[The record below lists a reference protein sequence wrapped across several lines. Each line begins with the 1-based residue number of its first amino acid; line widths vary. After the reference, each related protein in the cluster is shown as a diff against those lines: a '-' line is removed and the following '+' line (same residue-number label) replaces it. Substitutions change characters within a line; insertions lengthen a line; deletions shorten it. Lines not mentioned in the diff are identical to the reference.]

1 MPLHFRVAWQLVVKF
16 LPNVGNP
23 LNLAH
28 PLLGLISVLKCLVPI
43 KFGVAWPI
51 FLGVAKFVGIEQS
64 YLPNVASQ
72 PHFAEFDEYP
82 LHLNRK
88 VRSQSHSKLD
98 AQQHLGKLLKFL
110 VIPLPHG
117 YQKHYFDLKDKR
129 RQYQVF
135 VTLE

>member
-23 LNLAH
+23 LNLAR
-28 PLLGLISVLKCLVPI
+28 PWLDLIIALKCLAPI
-43 KFGVAWPI
+43 KFDVTLPI

-82 LHLNRK
+82 LHLSQK

-98 AQQHLGKLLKFL
+98 AQQHLNKLLKF
-110 VIPLPHG
+110 
-117 YQKHYFDLKDKR
+117 
-129 RQYQVF
+129 
-135 VTLE
+135 